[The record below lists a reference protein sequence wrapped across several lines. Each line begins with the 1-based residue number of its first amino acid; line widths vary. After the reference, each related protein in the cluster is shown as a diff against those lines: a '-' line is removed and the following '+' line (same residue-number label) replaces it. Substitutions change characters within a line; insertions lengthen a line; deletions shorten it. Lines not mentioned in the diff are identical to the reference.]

1 MIMDFVFW
9 LWILL
14 LRNEDRD
21 FWNLNLVVQTL
32 EILVEVSSLTG
43 DLKCSHETNNRNILT
58 WGFVQIKINFKVT
71 PEIYCA
77 I

>member
-14 LRNEDRD
+14 LRNEDWD

-32 EILVEVSSLTG
+32 EILVEASSLIG
-43 DLKCSHETNNRNILT
+43 DLKCSHETNNSNILA